1 MNIVIPASP
10 PARTELLAA
19 DLSQT
24 PQVNALLT
32 DLGLGRLASSGV
44 VSYPGRNKNWAGAT
58 SSGHQVFVKQLD
70 GRNGQQRL
78 ARAVSYERTRAVH
91 GGERIPS
98 PPCLGWDESTGLM
111 VFELLADATSGSDC
125 AERDDGFGP
134 HWCHRAGQITAA
146 THHLPMEPPEPA
158 EPAGSFFPL
167 AHFEA
172 LPLHTF
178 ANSSRAELEAWALLQ
193 HDHEITD
200 ALNRLDTVSARVPR
214 RASHT
219 DLRLDQFLICGGQLY
234 LTDWE
239 EFRPADPARDIGSFV
254 GEWLHRAVLA
264 AAPDDTTTRLTP
276 TQAMARMTAEIE
288 RVRPRIRAFWQ
299 GYCETFA
306 GPGPACDDGT
316 RERHD
321 TPAQHSRQPE
331 ADLAARAT
339 AFAGWHLYDRL
350 LAGASQSARLGA
362 FSRAAAGI
370 GRNIVL
376 HAGHFTAAIG
386 LGETL

>member
-1 MNIVIPASP
+1 MNTVIPSSP

-32 DLGLGRLASSGV
+32 DLGLGRLTSAGV

-58 SSGHQVFVKQLD
+58 SSGRKVFVKKLD
-70 GRNGQQRL
+70 GRDGQERL
-78 ARAVSYERTRAVH
+78 ARAVAYERTRAVH
-91 GGERIPS
+91 GDGRILS
-98 PPCLGWDESTGLM
+98 PPCLGWDESSRLM

-134 HWCHRAGQITAA
+134 HWCHRAGQMTAT
-146 THHLPMEPPEPA
+146 THHLPMAPSEPA
-158 EPAGSFFPL
+158 DPAASFFPL
-167 AHFEA
+167 THLEA

-178 ANSSRAELEAWALLQ
+178 ANASRAELEAWALLQ
-193 HDHEITD
+193 QDHELID
-200 ALNRLDTVSARVPR
+200 ALNRLDAHSARMPR
-214 RASHT
+214 HPSHS
-219 DLRLDQFLICGGQLY
+219 DLRLDQFLICGARLY

-239 EFRPADPARDIGSFV
+239 EFRPADPARDIGSFA

-276 TQAMARMTAEIE
+276 AQAVARMTAEIE

-299 GYCETFA
+299 GYRAAFSE
-306 GPGPACDDGT
+306 PGSAS
-316 RERHD
+316 D
-321 TPAQHSRQPE
+321 TPPEHDRQPE
-331 ADLAARAT
+331 AGLAARAA

-370 GRNIVL
+370 GRKIVL
-376 HAGHFTAAIG
+376 NADHFTEAIG
-386 LGETL
+386 LGESL

>member
-1 MNIVIPASP
+1 MNTAEPAIP

-32 DLGLGRLASSGV
+32 DLGLGCLTPTGV

-58 SSGHQVFVKQLD
+58 SGGHQVFVKQLD
-70 GRNGQQRL
+70 GRNGQERL
-78 ARAVSYERTRAVH
+78 ARAVAYERTRAVH
-91 GGERIPS
+91 GSELVLS
-98 PPCLGWDESTGLM
+98 PRCLGWDESARLM
-111 VFELLADATSGSDC
+111 VFELLPDATSGSDC
-125 AERDDGFGP
+125 ADRDDGFGP
-134 HWCHRAGQITAA
+134 DWCDRAGRMTAA
-146 THHLPMEPPEPA
+146 THHLPTDQPEQVEPTT
-158 EPAGSFFPL
+158 SFLPL
-167 AHFEA
+167 THLEA

-178 ANSSRAELEAWALLQ
+178 AQASRAELEAWALLQ

-200 ALNRLDTVSARVPR
+200 ALNRLDSLSARVPR
-214 RASHT
+214 RPSHT
-219 DLRLDQFLICGGQLY
+219 DLRLDQFLIRGGQLY

-239 EFRPADPARDIGSFV
+239 EFRRADPARDIGSFV

-264 AAPDDTTTRLTP
+264 AVPQDTATRLTP
-276 TQAMARMTAEIE
+276 GGAMARMTAEIE
-288 RVRPRIRAFWQ
+288 RVRPRIQAFWQ
-299 GYCETFA
+299 GYRAASA
-306 GPGPACDDGT
+306 GFHPVP
-316 RERHD
+316 D
-321 TPAQHSRQPE
+321 TPPPHDRQPE
-331 ADLAARAT
+331 AGLAARAA

-376 HAGHFTAAIG
+376 RADHFTAAIG
-386 LGETL
+386 LEGTS